1 MVEDGEEFR
10 REVLRLAGPE
20 VLSCIQCGTC
30 SASCPTAH
38 LMRPSIRRLV
48 KLCLEGKKKEALSA
62 DAIWLCTSC
71 QLCTVRCP
79 RGIRPKAVVSALK
92 ELAEREGIKGR
103 DQAYEELFMRQV
115 KECGR
120 ISEVPL
126 SGEFLLV
133 FPQGAVQAMEMG
145 LELAPKGKVAL
156 GKEKIK
162 RPEEVKRI
170 IEELGR

>member
-1 MVEDGEEFR
+1 MADEDAEFR
-10 REVLRLAGPE
+10 RNVLRLAGQE

-48 KLCLEGKKKEALSA
+48 KLCLDGRKREALSA

-71 QLCTVRCP
+71 LLCTVRCP
-79 RGIRPKAVVSALK
+79 RGIRPKMVVSALK
-92 ELAEREGIKGR
+92 ELAEQEGIKGK
-103 DQAYEELFMRQV
+103 DEAYEELFMRQV
-115 KECGR
+115 RDHGR
-120 ISEVPL
+120 IAEVPL
-126 SGEFLLV
+126 SGEFLLF

-145 LELAPKGKVAL
+145 LELAPKGKVVL
-156 GKEKIK
+156 GAEKIK